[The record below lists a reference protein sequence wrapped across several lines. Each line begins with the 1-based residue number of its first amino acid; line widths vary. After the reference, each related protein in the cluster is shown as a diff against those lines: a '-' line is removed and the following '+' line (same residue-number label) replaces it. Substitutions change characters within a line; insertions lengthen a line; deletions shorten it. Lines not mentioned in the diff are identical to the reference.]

1 MTPEQ
6 RAYHKAYNKKYYEK
20 HPDFLKKYWKNFR
33 QKHGSELSR
42 REIERR
48 KLLASMSI
56 DQRIDHEINKS
67 LSGMDVRKNYT
78 PKRYNPTKKEII
90 DEIKKSN
97 IDKRRDD
104 KRGDN
109 KH

>member
-1 MTPEQ
+1 MTPEEK

-20 HPDFLKKYWKNFR
+20 YPDLLKKYGQNFR

-67 LSGMDVRKNYT
+67 LNGMDVRKNYT
-78 PKRYNPTKKEII
+78 PKGYKPIKKEIK
-90 DEIKKSN
+90 DEIKKGN
-97 IDKRRDD
+97 INKQGNNKR
-104 KRGDN
+104 
-109 KH
+109 